1 MFWQLFLAV
10 AGLLSYLRSYFPI
23 GSPHFIEKKRER
35 EREEADI
42 LIHLSFLPCTAD
54 VWAREPSRTLLF
66 IVTVVAA
73 AAKKEKKLFCTV
85 LLSAPTTE
93 MQLFYFLSIPPSI
106 FPVCPCCFRAG
117 CIIHSSLSWAV
128 EWKPW
133 RESRAGEARRR
144 GDKEAVRAPPVVLR
158 ILSRLCFTRGLSGW
172 CSVCV
177 KWTVRRPQC
186 HVFCHVWN
194 PLHRWMCTITFPQKT
209 LYDAFFMH
217 ASKEGAK
224 VRSIFNVERS
234 GRRSLSAP
242 AISAGGVAADTRA
255 GITSKMDSWTGDAAG
270 GGGSSD
276 IRFQRAAGRLIWLTL
291 GPVSGPGWSSRTSG
305 ALTKHSVFLG
315 LLACT
320 LLSSIYQSTP
330 RARQPPRTAAA
341 QMLTT
346 ACLQP

>member
-1 MFWQLFLAV
+1 M
-10 AGLLSYLRSYFPI
+10 
-23 GSPHFIEKKRER
+23 
-35 EREEADI
+35 
-42 LIHLSFLPCTAD
+42 
-54 VWAREPSRTLLF
+54 
-66 IVTVVAA
+66 
-73 AAKKEKKLFCTV
+73 

-93 MQLFYFLSIPPSI
+93 MQLFYFLTIHPSI
-106 FPVCPCCFRAG
+106 FPVCPCSFWAG

-158 ILSRLCFTRGLSGW
+158 ILSWLGW

-186 HVFCHVWN
+186 QRAHLPRLESTPSVNVHHHVSSKK
-194 PLHRWMCTITFPQKT
+194 TI
-209 LYDAFFMH
+209 YDAFFMH
-217 ASKEGAK
+217 ASKEEAK
-224 VRSIFNVERS
+224 VRSIFNAERS

-242 AISAGGVAADTRA
+242 AISAGSIAADTRA

-270 GGGSSD
+270 GGGSLD
-276 IRFQRAAGRLIWLTL
+276 IRFQRAAERLILLTL
-291 GPVSGPGWSSRTSG
+291 APVSGPGWSNRTSG

-315 LLACT
+315 LFACT
-320 LLSSIYQSTP
+320 LLSLIYQSTP

-341 QMLTT
+341 QMLLWLS
-346 ACLQP
+346 CFQP